1 MLLFQFA
8 LTMAALTTVLLIAGL
23 AFTERRWSRSKV
35 IFVLLAISISGLMID
50 ALPADLGLP
59 HQLDL
64 FCKLLAIPNVG
75 LIWWLAISV
84 CDDRFQIN
92 ALAWTGMLLSSV
104 GRIFWW
110 LSDSG
115 MITGVPE
122 LILGF
127 SALFEGLLFIHILWV
142 AVSSHKDD
150 LIEPRREARIWI
162 AALIVITLGV
172 MIGAQQVMSSA
183 GYGLLRAGLVLPL
196 SILTMFTLVQFRSHV
211 LDFTERTERPQP
223 QRAIEPKDQ
232 QAHQDLLEFMVKQ
245 KPYLESDLSITTLS
259 EQVSIPTHRLRR
271 IINQGMG
278 FRNFSSFLA
287 HYRITDI
294 QAILADPHQA
304 RTQILTIALDH
315 GFSSISTFNRVFKAE
330 TSQTASAYRE
340 QALKTSNAAKNN

>member
-8 LTMAALTTVLLIAGL
+8 LTMASVTTVLLIAGL
-23 AFTERRWSRSKV
+23 ALAERRWSRSKV
-35 IFVLLAISISGLMID
+35 IFILLAISNSGLMID
-50 ALPADLGLP
+50 ALPSALGLP

-75 LIWWLAISV
+75 LIWWLALSV
-84 CDDRFQIN
+84 CDDRFQLN
-92 ALAWTGMLLSSV
+92 SFAWAGMLLSSV

-115 MITGVPE
+115 LIAGVPE

-127 SALFEGLLFIHILWV
+127 SALFEGALFLHMLWV
-142 AVSSHKDD
+142 GVSSYKDD

-162 AALIVITLGV
+162 AALIVVTLGV
-172 MIGAQQVMSSA
+172 MIVAQQVMSSSE
-183 GYGLLRAGLVLPL
+183 YGLLRAGLVLPL
-196 SILTMFTLVQFRSHV
+196 SILAVFALAQFRSHS
-211 LDFTERTERPQP
+211 LDFAKPSDRPQP
-223 QRAIEPKDQ
+223 QNGIEAKDQ
-232 QAHQDLLEFMVKQ
+232 QAHGDLLEFMTKR
-245 KPYLESDLSITTLS
+245 KPYLDSDLSIATLS

-287 HYRITDI
+287 HYRIADV
-294 QAILADPHQA
+294 QAALADPQQA

-340 QALKTSNAAKNN
+340 QALKACNTVKNN

>member
-8 LTMAALTTVLLIAGL
+8 LTMAAVTTVLLIAVL
-23 AFTERRWSRSKV
+23 ALAERRWSRSKV
-35 IFVLLAISISGLMID
+35 IFILLAVSISGLMID

-75 LIWWLAISV
+75 LIWWLALSV
-84 CDDRFQIN
+84 CDDQFRIN
-92 ALAWTGMLLSSV
+92 SLAWTGMLMSSV
-104 GRIFWW
+104 GRITWW

-115 MITGVPE
+115 LITGPPE
-122 LILGF
+122 LVLGF
-127 SALFEGLLFIHILWV
+127 SALFEGLLFIHMLWV
-142 AVSSHKDD
+142 GVRSYKDD

-162 AALIVITLGV
+162 AALIVVTLGV

-196 SILTMFTLVQFRSHV
+196 SILTVFALAQFRSHV
-211 LDFTERTERPQP
+211 LDFTERSEPPQP
-223 QRAIEPKDQ
+223 QNAIEPKDQ
-232 QAHQDLLEFMVKQ
+232 QAHKDLVEFMTTQ
-245 KPYLESDLSITTLS
+245 KPYLNSDLSIATLS

-287 HYRITDI
+287 HYRIADV
-294 QAILADPHQA
+294 QAALADPQQA

-330 TSQTASAYRE
+330 TSQTATAYRE
-340 QALKTSNAAKNN
+340 QALKVRNTTKNN